1 MTPLLKIVILGRIPA
16 TALILVSGRLKIESH
31 AMNPELEAKLSRL
44 FAAMEARKAAI
55 RREREDQK
63 LSRRRYWWQ
72 EQQTEQNNNN
82 NDENYNYH

>member
-1 MTPLLKIVILGRIPA
+1 
-16 TALILVSGRLKIESH
+16 
-31 AMNPELEAKLSRL
+31 MNPDLEAKLSRL

-72 EQQTEQNNNN
+72 EPQTNENNETNKTLC
-82 NDENYNYH
+82 NYTKN